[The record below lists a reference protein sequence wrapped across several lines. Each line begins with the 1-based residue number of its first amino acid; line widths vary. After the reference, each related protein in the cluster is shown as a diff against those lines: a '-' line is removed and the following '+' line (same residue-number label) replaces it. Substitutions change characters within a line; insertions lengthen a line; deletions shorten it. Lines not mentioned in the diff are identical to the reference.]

1 MKIFICWSGYVSKK
15 VAKAL
20 YSWLP
25 SVIQDLEPWMSAYDI
40 DHGDHWDLQL
50 TSVLSDSN
58 FGIVCLTPENLNNP
72 WILYEAGAISKSL
85 KSRTYVFLF
94 KLTSPDVIG
103 PLSRIQHT
111 YINEES
117 VYEMIKSMNRSL
129 EDNSLEE
136 NRLSK
141 QFGKWWPELMNEL
154 NGISVPDVP
163 IKPREDREILEELLD
178 LARQNAQSQ
187 DEFKVDRIE
196 FTDFNLLI
204 NLQKEQIFK
213 RLHFKLVDWIEQ
225 RPANDWI
232 KDMIVN
238 TPIHPPEKDND
249 KR

>member
-1 MKIFICWSGYVSKK
+1 
-15 VAKAL
+15 
-20 YSWLP
+20 
-25 SVIQDLEPWMSAYDI
+25 
-40 DHGDHWDLQL
+40 
-50 TSVLSDSN
+50 
-58 FGIVCLTPENLNNP
+58 
-72 WILYEAGAISKSL
+72 
-85 KSRTYVFLF
+85 
-94 KLTSPDVIG
+94 
-103 PLSRIQHT
+103 
-111 YINEES
+111 
-117 VYEMIKSMNRSL
+117 
-129 EDNSLEE
+129 
-136 NRLSK
+136 
-141 QFGKWWPELMNEL
+141 MNEL